1 MNQLLIVV
9 CTKAKTDSE
18 FERRPIYSSL
28 KKQLDNNTNITSHVF
43 KNNELGLSECYNKI
57 LKNPLYLDW
66 TVLFV
71 HDDVILEDLFL
82 YEKLMSSPYSITGLA
97 GTKSFDKNA
106 EHLAWH
112 LASKPEDFVGEVAHI
127 CDGKTFT
134 TKFGPTDSRALIID
148 GLFISCKVTEMV
160 EHELYFNE
168 AFGFHFYDIC
178 FCLSANEK
186 KVTCGVLP
194 IRAVHYGLGDS
205 MLATSWKV
213 ANVKFKQMFC
223 V

>member
-1 MNQLLIVV
+1 MKQLLIVV
-9 CTKAKTDSE
+9 CTKAKTDSD
-18 FERRPIYSSL
+18 FARRPIYPSLQKHIANNSS
-28 KKQLDNNTNITSHVF
+28 ISSYIF

-57 LKNPLYLDW
+57 LTNPSYLGW

-82 YEKLMSSPYSITGLA
+82 YEKLISSPYTITGLA
-97 GTKSFDKNA
+97 GTKSFDKKA

-112 LASKPEDFVGEVAHI
+112 LAGNPRDFVGEVAHKHE
-127 CDGKTFT
+127 GQTFT

-148 GLFISCKVTEMV
+148 GLFISCKVTELV
-160 EHELYFNE
+160 ENELYFDE

-178 FCLSANEK
+178 FCLAANEK

-194 IRAVHYGLGDS
+194 IRAIHYGLGDS

-213 ANVKFKQMFC
+213 ANVKFKQTYC
-223 V
+223 L